1 MTTPGDDE
9 SPEFGGGGT
18 TVTDGGAAIE
28 REIAT
33 AGDTDDQEAASDDE
47 RAIGDEKRDD
57 DGGRES
63 LTMVEAV
70 ADGLYTEMARDEHV
84 VVLGEDVGRNGGVF
98 RATEALYEE
107 FGGQRVVDTPL
118 AESGIVGSSI
128 GLALSGMRPVAEMQF
143 MGFSYPAFDQLV
155 SHAARFRAR
164 SRGQYSVPMV
174 VRMPYGGGIQA
185 PEHHSESKEAFFVH
199 EPGLKVLTPSTPYD
213 AKGLLAAAI
222 HDPDPVIVLE
232 PKLIYR
238 AFREPVPEDSYE
250 VPIGEA
256 AVRREGSDVSVFTW
270 GAMTRPTL
278 VAAEELGEEGIDV
291 EVVDLRSLS
300 PLDVETITESFEKT
314 GRAAV
319 VHEAPRTGGVGAE
332 VAATIQ
338 EEALLSQEAPVK
350 RITGFDA
357 PMPLHAIENHYLPQ
371 AVRIQDGVRETVE
384 F

>member
-1 MTTPGDDE
+1 MSTTSDGKTGPPTETEGADDRGAD
-9 SPEFGGGGT
+9 SAGT
-18 TVTDGGAAIE
+18 E
-28 REIAT
+28 E
-33 AGDTDDQEAASDDE
+33 
-47 RAIGDEKRDD
+47 
-57 DGGRES
+57 
-63 LTMVEAV
+63 LTLVEAV
-70 ADGLYTEMARDEHV
+70 CDGLHTEMARDDSV
-84 VVLGEDVGRNGGVF
+84 VVLGEDVGKNGGVF

-107 FGGQRVVDTPL
+107 YGEGRVIDTPL
-118 AESGIVGSSI
+118 AESGIVGTSI

-143 MGFSYPAFDQLV
+143 MGFSYPGFDQLV
-155 SHAARFRAR
+155 SHAARLRAR

-174 VRMPYGGGIQA
+174 VRMPYGGGIKA

-199 EPGLKVLTPSTPYD
+199 EPGLKVVTPSTPRD
-213 AKGLLAAAI
+213 AKGLLAAAV

-238 AFREPVPEDSYE
+238 AFREPVPEEAYE

-256 AVRREGSDVSVFTW
+256 SVRREGEDVSVFTW
-270 GAMTRPTL
+270 GAMTQPSL
-278 VAAEELGEEGIDV
+278 IAAEELAEEGIDV

-300 PLDVETITESFEKT
+300 PLDTETIVRSFRKT

-338 EEALLSQEAPVK
+338 EEALLYQEAPVR
-350 RITGFDA
+350 RITGYDA
-357 PMPLHAIENHYLPQ
+357 PMPLHAVENYYLPQ
-371 AVRIQDGVRETVE
+371 AVRIRDGVRETVE